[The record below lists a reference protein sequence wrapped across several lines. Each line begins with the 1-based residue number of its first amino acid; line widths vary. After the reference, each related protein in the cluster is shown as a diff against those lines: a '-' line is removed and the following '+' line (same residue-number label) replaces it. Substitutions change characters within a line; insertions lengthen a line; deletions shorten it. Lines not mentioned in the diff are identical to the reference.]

1 MSHDDARPDLLSAQP
16 PDLLPLPV
24 TAATLLEDRA
34 ELTRSHRLGALPAGV
49 HRLRLG
55 PVTPLVVDHSLRG
68 ELVGVPGGRVLDL
81 RVVRRW
87 TPQPPAAVTGGPG
100 EDASATERQVHD
112 LSERLRRADLEVDR
126 LVGRVAVLEQLLG
139 DLHRAIAEGVGS
151 GEAQPRSWAQD
162 LDRAEA
168 AHEEHAE
175 ALRDA
180 RFRRGRLKE
189 QLIRAQ
195 QAWEEAE
202 SRPMVLS
209 AHIEASVELPAVPVP
224 VPVPVSV
231 PVSAPASV
239 PGSVPAPASASGEDV
254 RLEIRHLTPCALWRP
269 AYRATL
275 EEDGPEQ
282 PRLLLERDAFV
293 WQRTGE
299 PWHDVRV
306 TLSTARPARAA
317 EPPYLVPDVIT
328 LRERSGEERRTVEVD
343 LREVEIPDIG
353 PADLAEQPAPPTAL
367 SSVLPGVDD
376 GGEARSLTVPQPL
389 SVPSD
394 GRAHRVTLG
403 GATATASVELS
414 CAPELAPV
422 VVRTVR
428 FRHASAEP
436 LLSGPVDLVRR
447 GGFVGRAELRF
458 TAPGATAEI
467 GFGSEDTF
475 RAARS
480 VTETRETGALSG
492 RSVRGREVGV
502 TLSRFAPPGAGPV
515 RVVIR
520 ERIPVSEVSGVEIR
534 VAKERTVPTP
544 DAVDAD
550 GVVRWELTLAPEER
564 RALLLRYDIVA
575 GRGVT
580 LPD

>member
-1 MSHDDARPDLLSAQP
+1 MSHDDQP
-16 PDLLPLPV
+16 TLLPLPV
-24 TAATLLEDRA
+24 SAATLLEDRA
-34 ELTRSHRLGALPAGV
+34 ELTRTCPLGAEGTPSALSTQGTPGAPGALQTGV

-68 ELVGVPGGRVLDL
+68 ELSGVPGGRVLDL

-100 EDASATERQVHD
+100 EDASAIERQVHD
-112 LSERLRRADLEVDR
+112 LSERLRRAELEVAR
-126 LVGRVAVLEQLLG
+126 LESRVAVLDQLLA
-139 DLHRAIAEGVGS
+139 DLRRAVTEGAGA
-151 GEAQPRSWAQD
+151 GEAQPETWSEE
-162 LDRAEA
+162 LDRADA
-168 AHEEHAE
+168 AHDEHAE
-175 ALRDA
+175 ALRAA
-180 RFRRGRLKE
+180 RFRRSRLQE
-189 QLIRAQ
+189 QLIHAQ

-202 SRPMVLS
+202 ARPMVLS
-209 AHIEASVELPAVPVP
+209 AHIEAAIELPAGLR
-224 VPVPVSV
+224 
-231 PVSAPASV
+231 ADDEAK
-239 PGSVPAPASASGEDV
+239 
-254 RLEIRHLTPCALWRP
+254 LTIRHLTPCALWRP

-299 PWHDVRV
+299 PWQDVRV

-317 EPPYLVPDVIT
+317 EPPYLASDVIA
-328 LRERSGEERRTVEVD
+328 LRERSSEERRTVDVD
-343 LREVEIPDIG
+343 LREVEIPDLG
-353 PADLAEQPAPPTAL
+353 PEGVAVEQSAVSAD
-367 SSVLPGVDD
+367 LPGVDD
-376 GGEARSLTVPQPL
+376 GGEARSLTVSQLL

-394 GRAHRVTLG
+394 GRAHRVALG
-403 GATATASVELS
+403 SSTAAASVELS

-422 VVRTVR
+422 VVRTAR
-428 FRHASAEP
+428 FHNGSGEP

-475 RAARS
+475 RATRS
-480 VTETRETGALSG
+480 VTESRETGALTG
-492 RSVRGREVGV
+492 RSMRGREVGV
-502 TLSRFAPPGAGPV
+502 TLSRFAPPDAGPV
-515 RVVIR
+515 RLVVR
-520 ERIPVSEVSGVEIR
+520 ERIPVSEVTAVEVR
-534 VAKERTVPTP
+534 VDKERTTPPP

-550 GVVRWELTLAPEER
+550 GIVRWELTLAPDER
-564 RALLLRYDIVA
+564 RTLLLRYDLVA
-575 GRGVT
+575 GRGVN

>member
-1 MSHDDARPDLLSAQP
+1 
-16 PDLLPLPV
+16 
-24 TAATLLEDRA
+24 
-34 ELTRSHRLGALPAGV
+34 
-49 HRLRLG
+49 
-55 PVTPLVVDHSLRG
+55 
-68 ELVGVPGGRVLDL
+68 
-81 RVVRRW
+81 
-87 TPQPPAAVTGGPG
+87 
-100 EDASATERQVHD
+100 
-112 LSERLRRADLEVDR
+112 
-126 LVGRVAVLEQLLG
+126 
-139 DLHRAIAEGVGS
+139 
-151 GEAQPRSWAQD
+151 
-162 LDRAEA
+162 
-168 AHEEHAE
+168 
-175 ALRDA
+175 
-180 RFRRGRLKE
+180 
-189 QLIRAQ
+189 
-195 QAWEEAE
+195 
-202 SRPMVLS
+202 MVLR
-209 AHIEASVELPAVPVP
+209 AHIEASIELPTG
-224 VPVPVSV
+224 
-231 PVSAPASV
+231 PADAAELIV
-239 PGSVPAPASASGEDV
+239 
-254 RLEIRHLTPCALWRP
+254 RHLTPCALWRP

-275 EEDGPEQ
+275 EEDDLEQ

-306 TLSTARPARAA
+306 TLSTARPTRAA
-317 EPPYLVPDVIT
+317 EPPYLASDVIT
-328 LRERSGEERRTVEVD
+328 LRERSSEERRTVEVD
-343 LREVEIPDIG
+343 LREVEIPDVG
-353 PADLAEQPAPPTAL
+353 PEGLAESPALPAAL
-367 SSVLPGVDD
+367 STVLPGVDD
-376 GGEARSLTVPQPL
+376 GGEARSLAVPQTL

-422 VVRTVR
+422 VVRTAR
-428 FRHASAEP
+428 FRSTAAEP

-480 VTETRETGALSG
+480 VTETREAGALTG

-502 TLSRFAPPGAGPV
+502 TLSRFAPADAGPV

-534 VAKERTVPTP
+534 LDKERTTP
-544 DAVDAD
+544 PPDSVDAD
-550 GVVRWELTLAPEER
+550 GIVRWDLTLAPDEH

-575 GRGVT
+575 GRGVN

>member
-1 MSHDDARPDLLSAQP
+1 MNDVDVARADMGGEPQP
-16 PDLLPLPV
+16 ELLPLPV

-34 ELTRSHRLGALPAGV
+34 ELTRTLPLAASAATDTLGAGV

-68 ELVGVPGGRVLDL
+68 ELSGAPGARVLDL

-87 TPQPPAAVTGGPG
+87 TPPPPAAATGGPR
-100 EDASATERQVHD
+100 EDASAIERQVHD
-112 LSERLRRADLEVDR
+112 LSERLRRAELDVAR
-126 LVGRVAVLEQLLG
+126 LDSRVAVLDQLLA
-139 DLHRAIAEGVGS
+139 DLRRAVAEESGA
-151 GEAQPRSWAQD
+151 GEARPQGWTEE
-162 LDRAEA
+162 LDRAES
-168 AHEEHAE
+168 AHEEQAE

-180 RFRRGRLKE
+180 RFRRTRLQQ

-202 SRPMVLS
+202 ARPPVLS
-209 AHIEASVELPAVPVP
+209 AHIEAVVELPAA
-224 VPVPVSV
+224 
-231 PVSAPASV
+231 APA
-239 PGSVPAPASASGEDV
+239 GAE
-254 RLEIRHLTPCALWRP
+254 LTIRHLTSCALWRP

-275 EEDGPEQ
+275 EEDGPEA
-282 PRLLLERDAFV
+282 PRLTLERDAFV

-299 PWHDVRV
+299 PWQDVQV
-306 TLSTARPARAA
+306 TLSTARPTRAA
-317 EPPYLVPDVIT
+317 EPPFLPADVIT

-343 LREVEIPDIG
+343 LREVEIPDLG
-353 PADLAEQPAPPTAL
+353 PDQEPAGVEGAPVSAT
-367 SSVLPGVDD
+367 LPGVDD

-394 GRAHRVTLG
+394 GRPHRVALG
-403 GATATASVELS
+403 SETGPASVELR

-422 VVRTVR
+422 VVRTAR
-428 FRHASAEP
+428 FRNAAREP

-458 TAPGATAEI
+458 TAPGAAAEI

-475 RAARS
+475 RAVRS
-480 VTETRETGALSG
+480 VTESRENGALSG
-492 RSVRGREVGV
+492 RSVRGREVV
-502 TLSRFAPPGAGPV
+502 VALSRFAPADAGPA
-515 RVVIR
+515 RVVVR
-520 ERIPVSEVSGVEIR
+520 ERVPVSELSAVEVRID
-534 VAKERTVPTP
+534 KERTAPAP

-550 GVVRWELTLAPEER
+550 GVVRWEVTLAPDER
-564 RALLLRYDIVA
+564 RTLRLRYDVVA
-575 GRGVT
+575 GRGVA

>member
-1 MSHDDARPDLLSAQP
+1 MSHDDPQ

-34 ELTRSHRLGALPAGV
+34 ELTRTHRLGALPAGV
-49 HRLRLG
+49 HRLLLG

-68 ELVGVPGGRVLDL
+68 ELTSMAGVPGVPGGRVLDL

-87 TPQPPAAVTGGPG
+87 TPPLPAAATGGPG
-100 EDASATERQVHD
+100 EDASAAERQVHE
-112 LSERLRRADLEVDR
+112 LSERLRRAELEVAR
-126 LVGRVAVLEQLLG
+126 LAGRVAVLDQLLA
-139 DLHRAIAEGVGS
+139 DLHRAISEGAGA
-151 GEAQPRSWAQD
+151 GEAQPHSWEQE
-162 LDRAEA
+162 LDRAETA
-168 AHEEHAE
+168 CEEHAE

-180 RFRRGRLKE
+180 RFRRARLQE
-189 QLIRAQ
+189 QLIEAER
-195 QAWEEAE
+195 AWEDAEA
-202 SRPMVLS
+202 RPMVLS
-209 AHIEASVELPAVPVP
+209 AHIEASIELPTELT
-224 VPVPVSV
+224 
-231 PVSAPASV
+231 
-239 PGSVPAPASASGEDV
+239 GDGQ
-254 RLEIRHLTPCALWRP
+254 LTIRHLTPCALWRP

-306 TLSTARPARAA
+306 TLSTARPTRAA
-317 EPPYLVPDVIT
+317 EPPYLASDVIT
-328 LRERSGEERRTVEVD
+328 LRERSSEERRTVEVD
-343 LREVEIPDIG
+343 LREVEIPDVG
-353 PADLAEQPAPPTAL
+353 PGPEGLAEAPTLPGALPA
-367 SSVLPGVDD
+367 VLPGVDD

-403 GATATASVELS
+403 GAAATATVELS
-414 CAPELAPV
+414 CAPELSPV
-422 VVRTVR
+422 VVRTAR
-428 FRHASAEP
+428 FRNTAAEP

-480 VTETRETGALSG
+480 VTETRESGALTG

-502 TLSRFAPPGAGPV
+502 TLSRFAPADAGPV

-534 VAKERTVPTP
+534 LDKERTTP
-544 DAVDAD
+544 PPDSVDAD
-550 GVVRWELTLAPEER
+550 GIVRWDLTLAPDER

-575 GRGVT
+575 GRGVN

>member
-1 MSHDDARPDLLSAQP
+1 MSHDDTRQPTPLSAP
-16 PDLLPLPV
+16 EPHASAGLPTGPWADPSAGPSADLLPLPV
-24 TAATLLEDRA
+24 TAVTLLEDRA
-34 ELTRSHRLGALPAGV
+34 ELTRTHRLGAVPAGV

-68 ELVGVPGGRVLDL
+68 ELAGVPNGRVLDL

-112 LSERLRRADLEVDR
+112 LSEQLRRTELEVDR
-126 LVGRVAVLEQLLG
+126 LSGRVAVLDQLLG
-139 DLHRAIAEGVGS
+139 DLHRAIAEGAGA
-151 GEAQPRSWAQD
+151 GEAQPQSWAEE

-180 RFRRGRLKE
+180 RLRRGRLKE

-195 QAWEEAE
+195 QAWEDAE
-202 SRPMVLS
+202 TRPMVLS
-209 AHIEASVELPAVPVP
+209 AHIEASVELPA
-224 VPVPVSV
+224 
-231 PVSAPASV
+231 
-239 PGSVPAPASASGEDV
+239 ASAGDAQLSV
-254 RLEIRHLTPCALWRP
+254 RHLTPCALWRP

-275 EEDGPEQ
+275 EEDEREQ

-317 EPPYLVPDVIT
+317 EPPYLAPDVIT

-343 LREVEIPDIG
+343 LREVEIPDVG
-353 PADLAEQPAPPTAL
+353 PADLASPAL
-367 SSVLPGVDD
+367 LSVLPGVDD
-376 GGEARSLTVPQPL
+376 GGEARSLSVPQPL

-394 GRAHRVTLG
+394 GRAHRVALG
-403 GATATASVELS
+403 GASAAASVELS
-414 CAPELAPV
+414 CAPELTPV

-428 FRHASAEP
+428 FRHTSDAAEP

-447 GGFVGRAELRF
+447 GGFVGRADLRF

-475 RAARS
+475 RAVRS
-480 VTETRETGALSG
+480 VTETRETGALTG

-502 TLSRFAPPGAGPV
+502 TLSRFAPPDAGPV
-515 RVVIR
+515 RVVVR

-534 VAKERTVPTP
+534 VDKERTTPPP

-550 GVVRWELTLAPEER
+550 GIVRWELTLAPDER
-564 RALLLRYDIVA
+564 RTLLLRYDIVA

>member
-1 MSHDDARPDLLSAQP
+1 MSHDDARQPGAQPDLP
-16 PDLLPLPV
+16 PSSVSPPPSDAPSVPSSVPSSELLPLPV
-24 TAATLLEDRA
+24 TSATLLEDRA
-34 ELTRSHRLGALPAGV
+34 ELTRTHRLGAVPAGV

-68 ELVGVPGGRVLDL
+68 ELTGVAGGRVLDL

-87 TPQPPAAVTGGPG
+87 TPQPPTAVTGGPR
-100 EDASATERQVHD
+100 EDASATERQVHE

-126 LVGRVAVLEQLLG
+126 RVGRVAVLEQLLG
-139 DLHRAIAEGVGS
+139 DLHRAIAEGAGA
-151 GEAQPRSWAQD
+151 GEARPDAWAEES
-162 LDRAEA
+162 DRAEA

-209 AHIEASVELPAVPVP
+209 AHIEASVEIPA
-224 VPVPVSV
+224 
-231 PVSAPASV
+231 
-239 PGSVPAPASASGEDV
+239 ASGDGA
-254 RLEIRHLTPCALWRP
+254 RLDIRHLTPCALWRP

-282 PRLLLERDAFV
+282 PRLLLERDAFI

-299 PWHDVRV
+299 PWQDVHV

-317 EPPYLVPDVIT
+317 EPPYLAPDVIT

-343 LREVEIPDIG
+343 LREVEIPDVG
-353 PADLAEQPAPPTAL
+353 PAELAPQAVL
-367 SSVLPGVDD
+367 SVLPGVDD

-394 GRAHRVTLG
+394 GRAHRVALG
-403 GATATASVELS
+403 GATAAASVELS

-428 FRHASAEP
+428 FRHTSVEP

-480 VTETRETGALSG
+480 VTETRETGALTG

-502 TLSRFAPPGAGPV
+502 TLSRFAPPDAGPV
-515 RVVIR
+515 RVVVR

-534 VAKERTVPTP
+534 VDKERTAPPP

-550 GVVRWELTLAPEER
+550 GIVRWELTLAPDER
-564 RALLLRYDIVA
+564 RTLLLRYDIVA